1 MAGLGS
7 NTEELRHPAEIPLLI
22 IGTLSLI
29 GLLVA
34 AGYILNVWLGPAGI
48 AALAGAVLAL
58 YMSRGFINAVE
69 RANSVEITREQF
81 PRIYA
86 RIVKYAEQFGLDEI
100 PRAYVLQSGG
110 TLNAFAS
117 KHNRTNFIRINAD
130 IIEVGEFSAGP
141 RTADPN
147 ALDFIIAHEMGHVAA
162 KHTDYWYTFIAGYIY
177 YVPLIG
183 TALSRAREYTADN
196 HGYAAVP
203 DGINGIVLLSGG
215 KYLYPHVDGKQL
227 ATRAVTDYGV
237 FVWVYNAFSSHPII
251 IKRLAALYDRSAPGR
266 IF

>member
-22 IGTLSLI
+22 IGTVSLI
-29 GLLVA
+29 GVLVA
-34 AGYILNVWLGPAGI
+34 AGYLLEAWLGPSGI

-58 YMSRGFINAVE
+58 YMARGFINAVE
-69 RANSVEITREQF
+69 RANSVEITPEQF
-81 PRIYA
+81 PRIHS
-86 RIVKYAEQFGLDEI
+86 RIVHYAEQFGLEQV
-100 PRAYVLQSGG
+100 PTAYVLQGGG

-130 IIEVGEFSAGP
+130 IVEVGEFSSGP
-141 RTADPN
+141 RTADPD

-162 KHTDYWYTFIAGYIY
+162 KHTSYWYTFIAGYIY
-177 YVPLIG
+177 YIPLIG
-183 TALSRAREYTADN
+183 MALSRAREYTADN

-203 DGINGIVLLSGG
+203 DGIDGIVLLSGG

-227 ATRAVTDYGV
+227 AARAKTDYGT
-237 FVWVYNAFSSHPII
+237 FVWIYNAFSSHPII
-251 IKRLAALYDRSAPGR
+251 TKRLAALYDRATPGR